1 MFKKF
6 TFLFVCC
13 FFGIVS
19 FALPSHAAQVSEVEI
34 PDDQPD
40 PDGSS
45 FSEMQ
50 PGEVMIDDD
59 ANMDRTMIDQS
70 FPDSYTKDYNYQKG
84 SVRITDS
91 RLSNLRGVCGLK
103 TLAFYIQ
110 QNFNHKTG
118 AARTAEGVVSTHEGD
133 CWGLSDFA
141 LKVLLRNGYTV
152 RLVQGRSSQSPRH
165 RWLEVKLENGS
176 WTTFDP
182 SIVTEKYHFKSY
194 WHRCA
199 VKTAVLGVY
208 YP

>member
-1 MFKKF
+1 MFKEVIL
-6 TFLFVCC
+6 LFVCC

-19 FALPSHAAQVSEVEI
+19 FALPSHAAQVSEIEI

-45 FSEMQ
+45 FNKMQ
-50 PGEVMIDDD
+50 PGEFMIDDAD
-59 ANMDRTMIDQS
+59 YMDRTMLDQS
-70 FPDSYTKDYNYQKG
+70 YPSSYTKDYNYQRS
-84 SVRITDS
+84 SVRISDS
-91 RLSNLRGVCGLK
+91 RLSNLRGCQGLR

-110 QNFNHKTG
+110 QNFNHETG
-118 AARTAEGVVSTHEGD
+118 AATTAKGVMRTGSGD

-152 RLVQGRSSQSPRH
+152 RLVQGRSSQSSRH
-165 RWLEVKLENGS
+165 RWLEVQLEGGS
-176 WTTFDP
+176 WITFDP
-182 SIVTEKYHFKSY
+182 SLVTEKYHFKPY

-199 VKTAVLGVY
+199 VKNAVLEVY